1 LRRINVA
8 ADAGPRLHL
17 VARPDTAR
25 QGRFIMQIQSKALPQ
40 SFSLRRTFQGFTT
53 ADQGRGETSHPLL
66 VFSVVV
72 LLTLFA
78 IVEVD
83 LHSAQ
88 LQAIGLLSHG
98 AGIDSIFLSP

>member
-1 LRRINVA
+1 
-8 ADAGPRLHL
+8 
-17 VARPDTAR
+17 
-25 QGRFIMQIQSKALPQ
+25 MQIQSKALPQ

-53 ADQGRGETSHPLL
+53 TDQRRGETSHPLL
-66 VFSVVV
+66 VSVVV

-78 IVEVD
+78 ILEID